1 MQMYQT
7 WVQAQGQVTSLH
19 TAISFVVA
27 IYERP
32 GGLEICALSL
42 RHLCPA
48 HSPVGSWSHP
58 RLQNLLNGITDTNKL
73 KRP

>member
-7 WVQAQGQVTSLH
+7 WVQVQGQVTSLH

-27 IYERP
+27 IYERL

-48 HSPVGSWSHP
+48 HSLVGS
-58 RLQNLLNGITDTNKL
+58 
-73 KRP
+73 